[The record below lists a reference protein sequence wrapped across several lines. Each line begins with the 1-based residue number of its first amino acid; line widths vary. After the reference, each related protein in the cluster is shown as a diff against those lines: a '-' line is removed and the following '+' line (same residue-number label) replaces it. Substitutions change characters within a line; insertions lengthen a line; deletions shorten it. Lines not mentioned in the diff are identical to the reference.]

1 MSSDLETIMNILLKE
16 KDSDLLDEILERRDC
31 SIDASNF
38 YNSFLDQ
45 NYADLAALDIQQ
57 IAKDNH
63 LSLEKAY
70 FSSLLMDLGM
80 VGSELGGAMTYNRLN
95 DVKCLDNRNYYEN
108 SYLKNVHPKAKTIG
122 NYSVSYNNFL
132 PYEGFIFDDVYY
144 HRDNLYSEIN
154 HLGFFT
160 KDFKYLEL
168 LYKDKIWMSITPYE
182 IETMKK
188 PISKAKGHVV
198 TFGLGL
204 GYFPYMCS
212 LKDDVIDVT
221 VVENDKTI
229 IELFKKEILPFF
241 PRKEKIHV
249 VEADAYDYLKKCM
262 NRCDYLFIDLY
273 HDEKDGLPIYLNM
286 MPLMPESL
294 NYDFWI
300 ENSFLAYTRRILLC
314 LVEESLEG
322 LDDSFYTKTNTLE
335 DKLFSGFYHLTKNEK
350 IESIEGLLDFVS
362 DESIRKMAKRWSV
375 KL

>member
-1 MSSDLETIMNILLKE
+1 MNILLKE

-80 VGSELGGAMTYNRLN
+80 VGSELGEAMTYNRLS
-95 DVKCLDNRNYYEN
+95 DVKCLDNRNYLEN
-108 SYLKNVHPKAKTIG
+108 SYLKHVHPKAKTIG
-122 NYSVSYNNFL
+122 SYSISYNSFL
-132 PYEGFIFDDVYY
+132 PYEGFIFDDVSY
-144 HRDNLYSEIN
+144 DKKNLYSEIN
-154 HLGFFT
+154 HLGFFA

-168 LYKDKIWMSITPYE
+168 LNKDKIWMSITPYE

-221 VVENDKTI
+221 IVENDKTI
-229 IELFKKEILPFF
+229 IDLFKKEIFPFF
-241 PRKEKIHV
+241 PHKEKIRI
-249 VEADAYDYLKKCM
+249 VEADAYDYLKNGMKG
-262 NRCDYLFIDLY
+262 CDYLFIDLY

-286 MPLMPESL
+286 MPLMPKSL
-294 NYDFWI
+294 SYDFWI
-300 ENSFLAYTRRILLC
+300 ENSFLAYTRRIFFS

-322 LDDSFYTKTNTLE
+322 LDDSFYTKTDTLE
-335 DKLFSGFYHLTKNEK
+335 DKLFSGFYHLTKNVK

-362 DESIRKMAKRWSV
+362 DESIRNLAKGWNT